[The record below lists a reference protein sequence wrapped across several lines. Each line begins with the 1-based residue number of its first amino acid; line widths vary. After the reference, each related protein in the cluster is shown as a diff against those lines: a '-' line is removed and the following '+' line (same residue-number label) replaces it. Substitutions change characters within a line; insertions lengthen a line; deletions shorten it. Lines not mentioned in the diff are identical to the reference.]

1 MSDDGKKSYCYID
14 HANKKSE
21 VYKSSPQL
29 YRFNQKR
36 KKRHDSESPE
46 TEPQANVPSTRRDR

>member
-1 MSDDGKKSYCYID
+1 MSDDSKKTYCYID

-36 KKRHDSESPE
+36 KKRHESPV
-46 TEPQANVPSTRRDR
+46 TEAEESPPIPRRRSSR